1 MVESLSLALDR
12 RATARYRLACTLT
25 GGNSMTAKDR
35 LIFPLDVP
43 DVGEA
48 ARLVALLSDHVGV
61 FKIGLELFV
70 AAGPSVVERIGG
82 VTSAGI
88 FLDLKLHDIPETV
101 RRAVRALPCP
111 DRVTFLTV
119 HCDPGLLAAVMAEVS
134 PPTKILAV
142 TVLTSLDSTQL
153 LALGIGPELAAEPV
167 KLVLRRAGLAVAA
180 GCHGVVCSGREVGA
194 VLRQFGDKL
203 LTVVPGIRPD
213 RGGGGPDDQQ
223 RVTTPYDAVREGAD
237 YIVVGRPIRDA
248 ADPRE
253 AAARI
258 AGEIERGLNERQAG

>member
-1 MVESLSLALDR
+1 
-12 RATARYRLACTLT
+12 
-25 GGNSMTAKDR
+25 MTAKDH

-43 DVGEA
+43 DMGEA
-48 ARLVALLSDHVGV
+48 ARLVALLGDHVGV

-82 VTSAGI
+82 LTSAGI

-101 RRAVRALPCP
+101 RRAVRAMPRP

-119 HCDPGLLAAVMAEVS
+119 HCDPGLLAAVMEEIS
-134 PPTKILAV
+134 PPTRVLAV
-142 TVLTSLDSTQL
+142 TVLTSLDQDQL
-153 LALGIGPELAAEPV
+153 LRLGIRPELAREPV
-167 KLVLRRAGLAVAA
+167 QLVLHRAAIAAEA
-180 GCHGVVCSGREVGA
+180 GCHGVVCSGREVA
-194 VLRQFGDKL
+194 PVKRQFGDKL

-213 RGGGGPDDQQ
+213 WSGVGRDDQR
-223 RVTTPYDAVREGAD
+223 RVVTPGEAVRDGAD

-248 ADPRE
+248 TDPRE

-258 AGEIERGLNERQAG
+258 VGEIEGALKERQGVVGPAVTLSE

>member
-1 MVESLSLALDR
+1 MI
-12 RATARYRLACTLT
+12 
-25 GGNSMTAKDR
+25 AKDR

-48 ARLVALLSDHVGV
+48 VSLVALLRDHVGV

-70 AAGPSVVERIGG
+70 AAGPPVVERIAGL
-82 VTSAGI
+82 TSAAI

-101 RRAVRALPCP
+101 RRAVRALPRP

-119 HCDPGLLAAVMAEVS
+119 HCDPGLLAAVMEEVS

-167 KLVLRRAGLAVAA
+167 KLVLRRAALAAEA

-194 VLRQFGDKL
+194 VKRQFGDKL
-203 LTVVPGIRPD
+203 LTVVPGIRPAWS
-213 RGGGGPDDQQ
+213 GSGQDDQR
-223 RVTTPYDAVREGAD
+223 RVTTPYEAVREGAD

-248 ADPRE
+248 AEPRK
-253 AAARI
+253 AAAGI
-258 AGEIERGLNERQAG
+258 VGEIERALEEKQRA

>member
-119 HCDPGLLAAVMAEVS
+119 HGDPGLLAAVMEEVS

-153 LALGIGPELAAEPV
+153 LALGIGPELAAEPD
-167 KLVLRRAGLAVAA
+167 KLVLRRAVLAAAA